1 MLTGLSVSTR
11 GEPRHAVTPSDSGEA
26 RKERL
31 SFHPPS
37 TTPALD
43 TSAQVRGSGG
53 HLPRLAA
60 RRVHVGRG
68 RPRAQRDPAP
78 ETRVPPRGLGGPALA
93 LLLGLGA
100 QQRRKLD
107 GR

>member
-26 RKERL
+26 RSPFTIIHR
-31 SFHPPS
+31 
-37 TTPALD
+37 D
-43 TSAQVRGSGG
+43 TAAQVRGCGG